1 MSQALCQGLEVQR
14 EMTTE
19 GSCSCGTNVQAGVDR
34 RDSLWP
40 AQDNDLRLGCQ
51 WWDSREYR
59 GEGTTG
65 HRQARS
71 GDANGAGAA
80 VMVQAFRS
88 PGKGGQEGIRGSKLG
103 GCTS

>member
-1 MSQALCQGLEVQR
+1 MSQALCQGLEVLC

-19 GSCSCGTNVQAGVDR
+19 GSCSCGTNVQARVDR
-34 RDSLWP
+34 RDSVWP

-51 WWDSREYR
+51 RWDSRESR
-59 GEGTTG
+59 GEGTAG
-65 HRQARS
+65 RRQARS

-80 VMVQAFRS
+80 VTVQAPRS
-88 PGKGGQEGIRGSKLG
+88 PGKGRREGIRGSKLG